1 MCVCMCMCMY
11 VILLVCMC
19 VFDIYL
25 GISMPLAGA
34 LASVLL
40 MNAPPFIYY
49 RYQLVYQILYWVCR
63 YQLVVFYYVFLFFS
77 SSKRLSCTGLVF
89 T

>member
-1 MCVCMCMCMY
+1 MCMCVCLY
-11 VILLVCMC
+11 VVLLVCVC

-63 YQLVVFYYVFLFFS
+63 YQLVVSIMYSYF
-77 SSKRLSCTGLVF
+77 
-89 T
+89 